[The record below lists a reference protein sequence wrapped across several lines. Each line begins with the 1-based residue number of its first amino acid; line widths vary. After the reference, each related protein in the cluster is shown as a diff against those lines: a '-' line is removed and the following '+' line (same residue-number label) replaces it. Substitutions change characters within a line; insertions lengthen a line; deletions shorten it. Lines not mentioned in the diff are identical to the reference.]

1 MYDVDPLTAAA
12 TRKKFYHMAVTEKAL
27 IQGFYFP
34 FPSAGFVEKDGAQ
47 YRLVPVPQ
55 NPTT

>member
-12 TRKKFYHMAVTEKAL
+12 TRKKFYDLAATEKAL
-27 IQGFYFP
+27 IQGFDFP

-47 YRLVPVPQ
+47 YRLVPVPWK
-55 NPTT
+55 PTI